1 MHRQDMKLSRLDAK
15 IFLISFAFLLFQL
28 LLTRIFSVTMFHHLT
43 FLAVSLAMMGLGAS
57 GMRVTLRALA
67 FPPERLAALG
77 SALAVLI
84 AMSFG
89 FGPYF
94 MAFLAALATG
104 LMSNAAVTPADATAP
119 TAGSALGAAG

>member
-1 MHRQDMKLSRLDAK
+1 MHRQDMKLSRLDAG
-15 IFLISFAFLLFQL
+15 IFLISFAFLLFEL

-77 SALAVLI
+77 SALAAQKA
-84 AMSFG
+84 AMKF
-89 FGPYF
+89 FKE
-94 MAFLAALATG
+94 L
-104 LMSNAAVTPADATAP
+104 VDAERP
-119 TAGSALGAAG
+119 CGSSLDDC

>member
-1 MHRQDMKLSRLDAK
+1 MHRQDMKLSRLDAG
-15 IFLISFAFLLFQL
+15 IFLISFAFLLFEL
-28 LLTRIFSVTMFHHLT
+28 LLTRIFSVTMLHHLT
-43 FLAVSLAMMGLGAS
+43 FLTVSLAMMGLGAS

-89 FGPYF
+89 FGAYF